1 MAAAL
6 SPLISEFETEEQAK
20 SYAAW
25 LKIKVKASLD
35 DPRPSI
41 AHDQVMAEMDA
52 IIAQAEDRHSI
63 QK

>member
-25 LKIKVKASLD
+25 LKVKVQESLD

-52 IIAQAEDRHSI
+52 IIAKAEDRHST